1 MIQEIAVTL
10 MDEDEVYPYDLEGS
24 TRGKELEVLLT
35 NICNLLG
42 DVGTLTEGK
51 ADVEFALGVVATY
64 IMAKQRD
71 KLPEGTKPPQ
81 VIFDDVLFPQI
92 DKYEEV
98 IVEEIGED
106 EDGEQLLTRE
116 TEAEVS

>member
-1 MIQEIAVTL
+1 MVQQIAIGL
-10 MDEDEVYPYDLEGS
+10 MDEDEVYPYDLDGS

-35 NICNLLG
+35 NICKLLG
-42 DVGTLTEGK
+42 EVGTLTEGK

-64 IMAKQRD
+64 IMAKQKG
-71 KLPEGTKPPQ
+71 KLSTGTKPPQ

-98 IVEEIGED
+98 IVEEIGEE

-116 TEAEVS
+116 TETEVS